1 MIPTATERLFV
12 RRMAPGDI
20 DDFLAYQ
27 THPEVMRYQPYE
39 PATPE
44 SAARFLAKQ
53 AAAGEPGDG
62 GAYLAFAVEHKVGRR
77 MIGEVSIEVFPKAQ
91 SRGGVGWSFH
101 PDYHGRGYA
110 FEAAGA
116 LLEFGFSHLGLRRL
130 TTFCDVRN
138 AASWRLMERL
148 GMRREGHT
156 RQSML
161 LRGEW
166 QDEYHYALLRD
177 EWLAR
182 RGRGATR

>member
-1 MIPTATERLFV
+1 MPPVLTERLIV
-12 RRMAPGDI
+12 RRMSPGDL

-44 SAARFLAKQ
+44 RAARFLAKMAV
-53 AAAGEPGDG
+53 AAEPGDE
-62 GAYLAFAVEHKVGRR
+62 GAYLAFAVEHRGEDR

-91 SRGGVGWSFH
+91 SRGGLGWSFH

-110 FEAAGA
+110 LEAARV
-116 LLEFGFSHLGLRRL
+116 LLEHGFGHLGLRRL

-138 AASWRLMERL
+138 VASWRLMERL

-166 QDEYHYALLRD
+166 QDEYHYALLQG
-177 EWLAR
+177 EWLAQQS
-182 RGRGATR
+182 GGTAH